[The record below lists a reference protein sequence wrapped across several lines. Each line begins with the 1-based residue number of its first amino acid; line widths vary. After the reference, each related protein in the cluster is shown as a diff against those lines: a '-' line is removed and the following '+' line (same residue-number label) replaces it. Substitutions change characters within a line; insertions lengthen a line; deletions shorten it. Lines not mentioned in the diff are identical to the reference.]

1 MREKERKEQ
10 KDSNIEKEMFFR
22 GFEYIT
28 YYYRNK
34 REIKENR
41 RPEVGRLE
49 YWLSSNK
56 FKVLM

>member
-1 MREKERKEQ
+1 
-10 KDSNIEKEMFFR
+10 MFFR

-41 RPEVGRLE
+41 RPEVGRPE
-49 YWLSSNK
+49 C
-56 FKVLM
+56 

>member
-1 MREKERKEQ
+1 
-10 KDSNIEKEMFFR
+10 MFFR

-49 YWLSSNK
+49 CWLSSNK